1 MRTLAATASAVCV
14 SLGAVTGAVAADL
27 GGYRRDTV
35 PYYYPPP
42 PFISAV
48 SWNGLYIGL
57 QTGYVW
63 GNADFTFSDG
73 SGGGSSN
80 PNGWVGGG
88 YAGYNWQSGNF
99 VLGFEAD
106 IEGGNVGGSFANAA
120 AGTFGSS
127 DLNWDGSL
135 RGRMGIAQNRT
146 LFYVTG
152 GWAFGQADLQGST
165 LSTPPGCCSTS
176 ADLNGWTLG
185 GGIEYAFSN
194 ELTIRGE
201 YRFTDF
207 GSVTADLVPGVT
219 MPVDIQT
226 SAFRV
231 GAGYKF

>member
-1 MRTLAATASAVCV
+1 MRTIAATASAVFV
-14 SLGAVTGAVAADL
+14 SMGAVTGAVAADL
-27 GGYRRDTV
+27 GGGTV
-35 PYYYPPP
+35 VPSYYPPP
-42 PFISAV
+42 PFVSAV
-48 SWNGLYIGL
+48 SWTGPYIGL

-73 SGGGSSN
+73 SPGGSSN

-106 IEGGNVGGSFANAA
+106 IEGGNAGNSFANAVA
-120 AGTFGSS
+120 FGSS

-146 LFYVTG
+146 MFYITG
-152 GWAFGQADLQGST
+152 GWAFGQADIQGST
-165 LSTPPGCCSTS
+165 PNTPPGCCSTS
-176 ADLNGWTLG
+176 AELNGWTLG

-201 YRFTDF
+201 YRYTDF
-207 GSVTADLVPGVT
+207 GSVTANIGSGVT
-219 MPVDIQT
+219 VPVDIQT

>member
-42 PFISAV
+42 PLVSAV
-48 SWNGLYIGL
+48 SWNGLYVGL

-63 GNADFTFSDG
+63 GNADFTVSDG

-106 IEGGNVGGSFANAA
+106 IEEEATS
-120 AGTFGSS
+120 AGRSPTREHPVPPISIGTVHCA
-127 DLNWDGSL
+127 D
-135 RGRMGIAQNRT
+135 
-146 LFYVTG
+146 
-152 GWAFGQADLQGST
+152 GWASRKTGPCFTSREAGRLVRLISKAARLARRLDVAAPLPILMDGPWEAASST
-165 LSTPPGCCSTS
+165 RS
-176 ADLNGWTLG
+176 ATN
-185 GGIEYAFSN
+185 
-194 ELTIRGE
+194 
-201 YRFTDF
+201 
-207 GSVTADLVPGVT
+207 
-219 MPVDIQT
+219 
-226 SAFRV
+226 
-231 GAGYKF
+231 